1 MFIQGNLQ
9 QLFDALYAIGAIDP
23 VLKMDWA
30 QVTEQ
35 LHQNSKKVMQA
46 VSFINDCQGGKEQMI
61 EKLNQMDPQAV
72 TFLALE
78 VAREF
83 AEFQDRKELH

>member
-1 MFIQGNLQ
+1 
-9 QLFDALYAIGAIDP
+9 
-23 VLKMDWA
+23 MDWSEVAA
-30 QVTEQ
+30 QMHKEA
-35 LHQNSKKVMQA
+35 SKLEKA
-46 VSFINDCQGGKEQMI
+46 VSFINDCKGSKEQMI

-72 TFLALE
+72 TFIALE